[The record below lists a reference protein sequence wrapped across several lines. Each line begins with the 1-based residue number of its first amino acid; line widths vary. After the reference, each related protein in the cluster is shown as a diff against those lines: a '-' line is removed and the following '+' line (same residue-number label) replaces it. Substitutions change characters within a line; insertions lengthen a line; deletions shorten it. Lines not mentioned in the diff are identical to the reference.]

1 MYPQAWEKVNCHEK
15 GRIVHSGSGPVAT
28 ASADPDA
35 AHLPHGQGSQFIIA
49 THSPILLGLPG
60 AQILNFSE
68 EGIQPI
74 PYSDI
79 NVRDTSLREAL
90 KSPLSWHCGTADC

>member
-1 MYPQAWEKVNCHEK
+1 MKRGALFIREAALSPQRQLTLMRHIYLMAME
-15 GRIVHSGSGPVAT
+15 
-28 ASADPDA
+28 
-35 AHLPHGQGSQFIIA
+35 GSQFIIA